1 MADDSIAAKERRNM
15 VYEKERIAV
24 WLKENTTGEKEIV
37 WANGIEWMLARMKD
51 GWIAVFEITL
61 GRYIPRV
68 QARDMAH
75 AMSYIGLTEQVPVPI
90 NVIA

>member
-1 MADDSIAAKERRNM
+1 M
-15 VYEKERIAV
+15 VYDDERLAA
-24 WLKENTTGEKEIV
+24 WLKENTTGEKKTV
-37 WANGIEWMLARMKD
+37 WVNGIEWMLARMND

-75 AMSYIGLTEQVPVPI
+75 AMSYIGLTEPVPVPV